1 MAKAFAD
8 EGAKVAICSHD
19 IGKIEAAA
27 KKIQGSLPFVCDL
40 EKSGEGTRLVKDVKS
55 RLGGLDVLVTN
66 SGGPPKGHFSAL
78 KMEDWEKGFRGLW
91 MGPLECI
98 YEALPSMKEQKWGRI
113 ILSTSTSAKEP
124 IAGLTISNAMRAG
137 LLGLMKTLSIEV
149 ASSHVTVN
157 AILPGYTDTEHLASL
172 KIPDSVFNQLIPMH
186 RLGRPDELASLALFL
201 GSEVAAYIT
210 GQAIACD
217 GGALRGL

>member
-1 MAKAFAD
+1 
-8 EGAKVAICSHD
+8 
-19 IGKIEAAA
+19 
-27 KKIQGSLPFVCDL
+27 
-40 EKSGEGTRLVKDVKS
+40 
-55 RLGGLDVLVTN
+55 
-66 SGGPPKGHFSAL
+66 
-78 KMEDWEKGFRGLW
+78 
-91 MGPLECI
+91 
-98 YEALPSMKEQKWGRI
+98 MKEQKWGRI

-137 LLGLMKTLSIEV
+137 LLGLMKTLSLEV